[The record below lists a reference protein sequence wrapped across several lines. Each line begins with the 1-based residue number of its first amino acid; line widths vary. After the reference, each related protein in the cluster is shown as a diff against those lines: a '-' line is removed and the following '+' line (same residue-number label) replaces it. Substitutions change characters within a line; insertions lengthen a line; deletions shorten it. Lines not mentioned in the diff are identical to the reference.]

1 VHRSG
6 KLIKERVMS
15 ETTKIVSKVLIH
27 EFESI
32 ALTVLKNV
40 CLENNLVG
48 LKVTTGEKK
57 IGLIEASNDI
67 HEILASNVELG
78 AIFLTEAEDENGVTG
93 IDLCLSIHKDRPEL
107 PIFLRRTKDHEL
119 PQKVQAAV
127 TGYYSTNNIHK
138 LNELI
143 NEYICNMYYPVEL
156 AQGFQD
162 ISIKV
167 LEDLIPGSV
176 VRCDYPYL
184 VKDQIIYGELFSL
197 IPLESDW
204 CRGYMMLQ
212 TTENEIFDLVRSE
225 RTYIRSGSPSR
236 SDINSILNEA
246 TNMIWGSVKSRY
258 FGNVDDQADHRT
270 HVPIIVNHQQKHIS
284 FGSTEPQLC
293 FKYTIHDPGHKF
305 QDFTVHQRLI
315 FNLNWSPEKFADS
328 DKIIEE
334 FVEGGD
340 LEFF

>member
-1 VHRSG
+1 
-6 KLIKERVMS
+6 MS

-27 EFESI
+27 EFENI
-32 ALTVLKNV
+32 ALTVLKDV
-40 CLENNLVG
+40 CIENNLVG
-48 LKVTTGEKK
+48 LKVTTGGNTV
-57 IGLIEASNDI
+57 GLRDATNDI
-67 HEILASNVELG
+67 HEILGSNVELG
-78 AIFLTEAEDENGVTG
+78 AIFLTEAQDQNGISG
-93 IDLCLSIHKDRPEL
+93 IDLCLGIHKDRPEL
-107 PIFLRRTKDHEL
+107 PIFLRRTKSHEL
-119 PQKVQAAV
+119 APEVQAAI

-167 LEDLIPGSV
+167 LQDLIPGSV

-184 VKDQIIYGELFSL
+184 VKDQIIYGELFSM

-204 CRGYMMLQ
+204 CRGYIK
-212 TTENEIFDLVRSE
+212 NNKPDRN
-225 RTYIRSGSPSR
+225 
-236 SDINSILNEA
+236 DINSILNEA

-258 FGNVDDQADHRT
+258 FVNADEEANHRT

-293 FKYTIHDPGHKF
+293 FKYTVHDPEQKF

-315 FNLNWSPEKFADS
+315 FNLSWSPEKFAES
-328 DKIIEE
+328 DQIIED
-334 FVEGGD
+334 FVDGGD

>member
-1 VHRSG
+1 
-6 KLIKERVMS
+6 MS
-15 ETTKIVSKVLIH
+15 ESTKIVSKVLIH
-27 EFESI
+27 EFETI
-32 ALTVLKNV
+32 ALTVLKDV
-40 CLENNLVG
+40 CIENNLVG
-48 LKVTTGEKK
+48 LKVTTGRNSV
-57 IGLIEASNDI
+57 GLVEASNDI
-67 HEILASNVELG
+67 HEILESNVELG

-93 IDLCLSIHKDRPEL
+93 IDLCLGIHQDRPEL

-119 PQKVQAAV
+119 PKEVQTAI

-167 LEDLIPGSV
+167 LGDLRPGSV

-212 TTENEIFDLVRSE
+212 TTENEMFNLVRSE
-225 RTYIRSGSPSR
+225 RTYIRSASPNR
-236 SDINSILNEA
+236 ADINSILNEA

-258 FGNVDDQADHRT
+258 FMNVDDQADHRT

-293 FKYTIHDPGHKF
+293 FKYTIHDPEHNF
-305 QDFTVHQRLI
+305 QDLTVHQRLI
-315 FNLNWSPEKFADS
+315 FNLSWSPEKFAES

-334 FVEGGD
+334 LVDGGD